1 MAGMKPG
8 TKHEQRT
15 LLEASETP
23 GAGFVQSFRASHQ
36 LSRALSAER
45 QNAANGQV
53 AYLRKK
59 QQQLAYVEDARSQA
73 RPPLEALA
81 APEVLR
87 SELRRDAVFHHGAAG
102 VPEPRAGAA
111 ALDLGEARGGGIPM
125 VNVGSETAAQRDRR
139 LEGQKEFLVAR
150 KVRHDA
156 ALEKFERAMDAL
168 AEDCERE
175 GQGASEVVRKD
186 LEANTINCNQ
196 LLEPLEPP
204 LPSTQT
210 DSGQADEFAKLEE
223 MGEVPLDGTIDPT
236 QAKALA
242 ADRAAHRALRALGER
257 TEGEVKGILS
267 RLEAETTQR
276 KHRVTAFAGE
286 DGELAQIDVARKART
301 EELLKVLV
309 DELTEAAHVV
319 HGEAER
325 LVEQRANALNSVLL
339 ENRKAMRQLEA
350 KLSVQTLELSKANK
364 ARWHKGLLLWKQQ
377 RHRHSM
383 HLVMKR
389 IKSNEFRQPDSL
401 VEAVGH
407 VREHQAHVFRQRK
420 DLVDELFSIP
430 QRKLTVAAVR
440 NLEEQ
445 NTQLND
451 RAQEAFDSF
460 LVELKE
466 LREALEVSAEQML
479 GELGLELELHDARQ
493 EWKGHES
500 VANLIDADVR
510 PPLRACLDQVA
521 ALLRAVAD
529 KLSRQEEALHHG
541 VTRILAFFLS
551 LAKKQEQLKKRVD
564 EFEVQYNGEVE
575 DCEKDFEET
584 CEQNENRMKQLHD
597 QIDDAAHHE
606 TLDEV
611 KQKTFD
617 HLDSMALGYRSHA
630 DQVLAIHNR
639 YPGEAAGLIR
649 KETRGYCEDLGL
661 ALDPVEE
668 AEVFAAERAMT
679 NSDLEAQAAAEA
691 EAALPAPDTED
702 ESALA
707 AHREQVAAAV
717 EAALSEVR
725 QAAEAQEAEAL
736 AQEAEAAEALAEI
749 AEWPDGSGTGCKV
762 LERLELSSL
771 RDVVLAPVPSEGE
784 SGEQGAETEADEGA
798 ADVEPME
805 EPHFADGTSAL
816 DTLSFEN
823 SWLEQHLANTRDG
836 VFKNIT
842 SNLQYLDR
850 VDIIGACEEVRRE
863 LDQRLRRHTN
873 RKGEVQVEWYVPRY
887 GTVAKHKDKFERHL
901 VDVARKCQDQ
911 DDAVDH
917 IFKEVDDAE
926 NQYRQNLLDLR
937 QRLGEAET
945 LPVLTSFE
953 RQASDMSVALKES
966 CKSALRRLLDLSS
979 RAPQALQKDNRAF
992 LTMCRSGDEQYSE
1005 SEITFYG
1012 GEIEELNATLD
1023 QRAQQ
1028 RAQRARELEGQVE
1041 EKRKAPLAEFSEA
1054 YAVAVETLCASK
1066 GYGRKYGEPRRKAQE
1081 RVRTM
1086 IAQASTARSNMQM
1099 LLDYMQQILDLEV
1112 PQDGG
1117 MDISTM
1123 PSSPPLVK
1131 LKSFFRTGGDPWT
1144 FTGEILGMLYVVV
1157 CAMAGLGSHLGA
1169 FKDSQVPRYQLAAIP
1184 ALRILRED
1192 EVLMPS
1198 TEAQQEVSRRA
1209 QQDVASLDD
1218 EHERAAVVSA
1228 LKEQQSLQA
1237 EAALR
1242 EDGLLRVLGALLKS
1256 EHFNIEI
1263 QSIVKAANEAYTG
1276 QAGGTPDF
1284 MQKFLSEMQLSSEH
1298 ARQEAARGLRSWVDE
1313 LREKTLIQLGEELFA
1328 ELSSRAIAELL
1339 SATKESQQKTVQRW
1353 SECDKLRALHEQR
1366 LNPGLSNPNAEAELL
1381 ALMEA
1386 EAQRHESALGTCQ
1399 EDRESMAT
1407 ALRGAAESFVRRIT
1421 SVAEEAIR
1429 LVDMLPLHSHFG
1441 ALPGDEK
1448 VEPAR
1453 MSIKRR
1459 LRRLNAE
1466 ADGTG
1471 GPASPEA
1478 KDAKGGK
1485 SKAPVAEQ
1493 PKETTEEPGLPER
1506 NWPGLPRYE
1515 LRAVVYGGGWPE
1527 DPVLAPEETS
1537 EPSDSKPDHQK
1548 LQELTETLN
1557 SFRSPV
1563 HRSIIERRT
1572 FFYERY
1578 KKEFVAEVERRSA
1591 ELVARESKE
1600 EAGERNWQSMIKQLR
1615 GEAES

>member
-1 MAGMKPG
+1 M
-8 TKHEQRT
+8 
-15 LLEASETP
+15 
-23 GAGFVQSFRASHQ
+23 
-36 LSRALSAER
+36 
-45 QNAANGQV
+45 
-53 AYLRKK
+53 
-59 QQQLAYVEDARSQA
+59 
-73 RPPLEALA
+73 
-81 APEVLR
+81 R

-111 ALDLGEARGGGIPM
+111 ALDLGDVRGGGIPM

-139 LEGQKEFLVAR
+139 LEGQKDFLATR
-150 KVRHDA
+150 KVRHDT

-175 GQGASEVVRKD
+175 GQGASEFVRKD
-186 LEANTINCNQ
+186 LEANTTKCNQ
-196 LLEPLEPP
+196 TLEPLEPP
-204 LPSTQT
+204 LPSKG
-210 DSGQADEFAKLEE
+210 SENSEGQDEFAKFEE

-242 ADRAAHRALRALGER
+242 AERAAHQALRALGER
-257 TEGEVKGILS
+257 TESEVKGILV
-267 RLEAETTQR
+267 RLEAETKER
-276 KHRVTAFAGE
+276 KRRVLAFAGE
-286 DGELAQIDVARKART
+286 DGELARIDDARKLRT

-309 DELTEAAHVV
+309 DELTAAAHVV

-325 LVEQRANALNSVLL
+325 LVEQRASALNSVLL

-383 HLVMKR
+383 HVVMKR
-389 IKSNEFRQPDSL
+389 IRSNEFRQPDSL
-401 VEAVGH
+401 VEAVGR
-407 VREHQAHVFRQRK
+407 VGEHQAHVFRQRQ

-451 RAQEAFDSF
+451 KAQEAFDAF

-466 LREALEVSAEQML
+466 LREALEVSAEQMIGGL
-479 GELGLELELHDARQ
+479 SLELELHDARQ

-510 PPLRACLDQVA
+510 PPLRECLDQVA

-584 CEQNENRMKQLHD
+584 CDQNENRMKQLHD

-606 TLDEV
+606 TLDEL

-617 HLDSMALGYRSHA
+617 HLDSMALGYRGHA
-630 DQVLAIHNR
+630 DQLLSIHNR
-639 YPGEAAGLIR
+639 YPGEAADLIR

-668 AEVFAAERAMT
+668 AEVFASERAAA
-679 NSDLEAQAAAEA
+679 NAELEAQATADA
-691 EAALPAPDTED
+691 EAAVGPAPETQD
-702 ESALA
+702 EAALA
-707 AHREQVAAAV
+707 AHREQVATAV
-717 EAALSEVR
+717 EAALAEVR
-725 QAAEAQEAEAL
+725 QAAEAREADAL
-736 AQEAEAAEALAEI
+736 AHEAEAAEPLAEI
-749 AEWPDGSGTGCKV
+749 SEWPDGAGTGCRV
-762 LERLELSSL
+762 LERLELPNL
-771 RDVVLAPVPSEGE
+771 AEVVLAPVTPGEGE
-784 SGEQGAETEADEGA
+784 GGEEGAEAEADGDGTGDEQ
-798 ADVEPME
+798 ML

-823 SWLEQHLANTRDG
+823 SWLEHHLASTRDSI
-836 VFKNIT
+836 FKNIT
-842 SNLQYLDR
+842 SMRQYLDR
-850 VDIIGACEEVRRE
+850 VDIVGACEEVRRD

-911 DDAVDH
+911 DDSVDEV
-917 IFKEVDDAE
+917 FQEVDNAE
-926 NQYRQNLLDLR
+926 TQFKQSLVDLR

-1005 SEITFYG
+1005 SEIIFYG

-1028 RAQRARELEGQVE
+1028 RAQRARELEGQIE

-1081 RVRTM
+1081 RVRTL
-1086 IAQASTARSNMQM
+1086 IAQASTVRSNMQM
-1099 LLDYMQQILDLEV
+1099 LLDYVQQILDLEL

-1117 MDISTM
+1117 MDSSDLPI
-1123 PSSPPLVK
+1123 SPPIMK
-1131 LKSFFRTGGDPWT
+1131 LRHFFRTGGDSWT
-1144 FTGEILGMLYVVV
+1144 FTGEMLGMLYVVV
-1157 CAMAGLGSHLGA
+1157 CAMAGLGSHLDA
-1169 FKDSQVPRYQLAAIP
+1169 FKDSQVPRYQLSAVP

-1192 EVLMPS
+1192 EVFMPS
-1198 TEAQQEVSRRA
+1198 AETQQEVSRRA
-1209 QQDVASLDD
+1209 QQDIAALEDAD
-1218 EHERAAVVSA
+1218 ERAAAEIA
-1228 LKEQQSLQA
+1228 LKDQQSLQA
-1237 EAALR
+1237 ETALR
-1242 EDGLLRVLGALLKS
+1242 EDGLLRVLGPLLKS
-1256 EHFNIEI
+1256 EHFNVEI
-1263 QSIVKAANEAYTG
+1263 QSIVKASNEAYAG

-1298 ARQEAARGLRSWVDE
+1298 ARQEASRGLRSWGDD
-1313 LREKTLIQLGEELFA
+1313 LRETTLLRLGDTLFA

-1339 SATKESQQKTVQRW
+1339 RATKDSQQKTVQRW
-1353 SECDKLRALHEQR
+1353 ADCDKLRALHEQR
-1366 LNPGLSNPNAEAELL
+1366 LNPGLANPNAEAELL
-1381 ALMEA
+1381 ALIEA
-1386 EAQRHESALGTCQ
+1386 EAQRHESALSTCRQ
-1399 EDRESMAT
+1399 DRESTAT
-1407 ALRGAAESFVRRIT
+1407 ALRGAAESFVCRLT

-1429 LVDMLPLHSHFG
+1429 LVDMLPLHSHFR

-1466 ADGTG
+1466 AESG

-1478 KDAKGGK
+1478 KDPKGKGK
-1485 SKAPVAEQ
+1485 TPAAEP
-1493 PKETTEEPGLPER
+1493 PKETPEEPGLPER
-1506 NWPGLPRYE
+1506 TWPGLPRYE
-1515 LRAVVYGGGWPE
+1515 LRAIVYGDGWPE
-1527 DPVLAPEETS
+1527 DRVLAPAETA
-1537 EPSDSKPDHQK
+1537 EPSEMQKPDPQK

-1563 HRSIIERRT
+1563 HRSIVERRA

-1578 KKEFVAEVERRSA
+1578 KKEFIAEVERRSA
-1591 ELVARESKE
+1591 ELVARETKE
-1600 EAGERNWQSMIKQLR
+1600 EAGERNWQSMVRQLR
-1615 GEAES
+1615 GEAEL